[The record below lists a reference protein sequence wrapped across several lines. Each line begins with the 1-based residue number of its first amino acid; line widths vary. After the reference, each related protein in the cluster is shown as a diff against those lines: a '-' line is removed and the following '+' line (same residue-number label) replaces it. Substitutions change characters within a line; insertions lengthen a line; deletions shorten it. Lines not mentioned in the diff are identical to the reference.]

1 MKKRIASFAVWLALA
16 GMLYFFEN
24 NTGTRIVL
32 LFSLLLPA
40 LPPVRRALLEGK
52 EESPLG
58 QAVPLAGR
66 TAAER
71 QEKVPGDVRAY
82 QPGDPVNR
90 IHWKLS
96 AKRDEVLVRQPEKA
110 PAEETP
116 EETLCPLRT
125 GKERKTQA
133 EETQSTPRTA
143 GERNAQAE
151 KTQSP
156 LTTAGKRN
164 VPAEETPEKT
174 QSSPRAGEERNAPPM
189 KREAGRTPGRRF
201 FRGALFLFLCS
212 LLLLFLIPAAREGGK
227 ALLNRLFEASE
238 AVNAYAYD
246 RFQVRADQ
254 PVALAV
260 ALLLAAGISLVGMA
274 LGSSS
279 RWGTL
284 ALAAGAVLSQVYFGL
299 AFPAWVNVPLFGAL
313 ACWMLRHPGDRRI
326 LRTLGLGL
334 AAVSAAV
341 LLLYPGTDPAAEA
354 ASEAVRDR
362 LSQMTQS
369 MSGALREAPAG
380 ETETRHV
387 RHLSQTRGEREARPD
402 REYRLVTVEEEQVS
416 RPRWVNYLRIA
427 LLLLLTVALVIL
439 PFLPFALLNRR
450 HRWVQ
455 EARKAFQSENIRE
468 AVAAIFQQV
477 TAWLEAAGCGGGNT
491 PYAEWDVGLTPEYA
505 RHFQACEKL
514 FEEAAYSPHEM
525 REEDR
530 QQALALL
537 KETEGLLL
545 REAGWK
551 QRLRLRYQLGTE
563 ERSPAGRT

>member
-1 MKKRIASFAVWLALA
+1 MKKRIAGFAVWLALA

-66 TAAER
+66 MAAEQ
-71 QEKVPGDVRAY
+71 QEEVPGDVRAY

-116 EETLCPLRT
+116 EETLCPLST

-133 EETQSTPRTA
+133 E
-143 GERNAQAE
+143 
-151 KTQSP
+151 KTQPP

-212 LLLLFLIPAAREGGK
+212 LLLLFLIPEAREGAK

-254 PVALAV
+254 PLALAV
-260 ALLLAAGISLVGMA
+260 ALLLAAGGSLAGMI
-274 LGSSS
+274 LRSRS

-284 ALAAGAVLSQVYFGL
+284 ALAAGAVLFQVYFGL

-313 ACWMLRHPGDRRI
+313 ACWMLRRPGDRRI
-326 LRTLGLGL
+326 LQTLGLGV
-334 AAVSAAV
+334 AAVSVAV

-369 MSGALREAPAG
+369 MSGALRETPAG

-427 LLLLLTVALVIL
+427 LLLLLTAALVIL

-450 HRWVQ
+450 RRRGQ

-477 TAWLEAAGCGGGNT
+477 TAWLEAAGRGGGNT
-491 PYAEWDVGLTPEYA
+491 PYAEWAVGLTPEYA

-514 FEEAAYSPHEM
+514 FEEAAYSSHEM

-563 ERSPAGRT
+563 ECSPAGRT